1 MTVMI
6 YKTIRETYF
15 TYYIFIVSF
24 SVVCEYFS
32 IHPNINYLPSKSIA
46 PFLCSACLEQI
57 LKSSEKELNSLRQ
70 KEKRLHYSDKN
81 TFIRIQF

>member
-6 YKTIRETYF
+6 YKTIRGTYF

-32 IHPNINYLPSKSIA
+32 IHPNINYLPSKSIHFYA
-46 PFLCSACLEQI
+46 QHVWN
-57 LKSSEKELNSLRQ
+57 K
-70 KEKRLHYSDKN
+70 Y
-81 TFIRIQF
+81 